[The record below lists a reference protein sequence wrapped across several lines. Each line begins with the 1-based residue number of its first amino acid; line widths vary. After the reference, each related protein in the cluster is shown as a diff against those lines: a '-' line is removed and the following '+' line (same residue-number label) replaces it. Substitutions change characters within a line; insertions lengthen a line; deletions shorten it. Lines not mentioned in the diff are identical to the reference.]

1 MLEIEY
7 EEELDLYKK
16 TVERLNRIG
25 VLQNDK
31 ARVTALAEEIER
43 YRQRLEEALAREEG
57 EKKNN
62 RSLQHTIELENEE
75 IQYLNKE
82 IDELRRVNGEYA
94 RKHLKPD
101 PGFPTIS
108 FPSDYETDIVRIR
121 KDDSIQSIT
130 IYFKGDEE

>member
-1 MLEIEY
+1 M
-7 EEELDLYKK
+7 
-16 TVERLNRIG
+16 ERLNRIG

-43 YRQRLEEALAREEG
+43 YRQRLEEALARVEG

-94 RKHLKPD
+94 RKHLKPETQT
-101 PGFPTIS
+101 GFPKII
-108 FPSDYETDIVRIR
+108 FPSEYETDVVRIK
-121 KDDSIQSIT
+121 KDDSIREIT
-130 IYFKGDEE
+130 IYFKEDD

>member
-1 MLEIEY
+1 MLEIDIGRI
-7 EEELDLYKK
+7 DLYNE
-16 TVERLNRIG
+16 TIARLRKLGIESNETARII
-25 VLQNDK
+25 
-31 ARVTALAEEIER
+31 TLAEEIER
-43 YRQRLEEALAREEG
+43 YRQQLEEMRDHLASER
-57 EKKNN
+57 KKNQ
-62 RSLQHTIELENEE
+62 SLQNTIELENEE

-101 PGFPTIS
+101 PGFPAIT
-108 FPSDYETDIVRIR
+108 FPSDYETDVVRIR